1 MSYVETEKP
10 VKKGLTMTNRE
21 YARTDKLFKECCD
34 AAEVTPNKKQASQFR
49 AKSGKAYE
57 IGRPII
63 NGGE

>member
-1 MSYVETEKP
+1 
-10 VKKGLTMTNRE
+10 MTNRE
-21 YARTDKLFKECCD
+21 YAKTDKLFQECCD